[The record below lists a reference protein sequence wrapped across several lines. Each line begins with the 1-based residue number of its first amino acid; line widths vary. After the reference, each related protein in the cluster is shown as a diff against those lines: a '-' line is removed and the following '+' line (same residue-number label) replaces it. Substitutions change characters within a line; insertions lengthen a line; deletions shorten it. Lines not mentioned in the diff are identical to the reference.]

1 MRTTMMRYAVGAGF
15 GSVLALAAA
24 TGSFAAL
31 RPGEEPASRM
41 AQFCV
46 SEQDSEVP
54 DAPRLYCRNGL
65 ARSEEYQSYAA
76 ECREIAERWP
86 GSIQEQYEA
95 LARQWLILAERAGHY
110 EEDSDLRSKWQ

>member
-1 MRTTMMRYAVGAGF
+1 MLRYALTAGLGGVLALGAANGSF
-15 GSVLALAAA
+15 GSVR
-24 TGSFAAL
+24 TGADGTG
-31 RPGEEPASRM
+31 RVT
-41 AQFCV
+41 QFCMP
-46 SEQDSEVP
+46 EQDSEVP

-76 ECREIAERWP
+76 ECREIADRWP

-95 LARQWLILAERAGHY
+95 LARRSLILAKRARHY